1 MNAQP
6 LTPLLCCCMHFYT
19 THHLIPLS
27 LSVMSMAQF
36 NTQISTLED
45 IHGTLKEFPLSY
57 QIQFLRQ
64 FLYTITFLFTY
75 AF

>member
-1 MNAQP
+1 MNTQP
-6 LTPLLCCCMHFYT
+6 YTITLLHFYT

-27 LSVMSMAQF
+27 LSVMSMAKF

-64 FLYTITFLFTY
+64 FL
-75 AF
+75 

>member
-1 MNAQP
+1 MP
-6 LTPLLCCCMHFYT
+6 SLTPLLCCCMHFYT

-27 LSVMSMAQF
+27 LSVMSMVQF